1 MAPSSIPGGA
11 AVAVPVQPF
20 ASAEETM
27 SAFAAH
33 LSAGKVELYR
43 QLGLELVMGRR
54 EGVRFWD
61 AYSDR
66 CWINCHCNGG
76 VFNLGHRHP
85 RLVAALRQALDGLD
99 VGNHH
104 LVSGFRAALAGRL
117 AATTG
122 GRLPG
127 VVFAPGGGEV
137 IDVAIKAARGAT
149 GRQRVVSARG
159 GYHGHTGL
167 ALAAGDAEYRE
178 PFGPNLPGFVQ
189 VPFGDLDAVAAVVDH
204 DTAAVLLEPIPATL
218 GMPLPPDGYLRSV
231 QDLCREWGA
240 RLVVDEVQTGLGRTG
255 SMWFAH
261 PEGLEPDA
269 LVTGKGLG
277 GGLYPMAAVL
287 LSAEL
292 GEVFHRHPFVHIAT
306 FGGAELGCVVALAV
320 LDLIEEEGFLERV
333 RELSERF
340 GEAFAGLPF
349 ELRRRGLM
357 MGLAFPDE
365 AAAMAAAAALFE
377 HGVFV
382 VWANNDRRALQFL
395 PPLVLTDDEAEELI
409 DRVTGALT

>member
-1 MAPSSIPGGA
+1 
-11 AVAVPVQPF
+11 VADPVQPF
-20 ASAEETM
+20 ASADETFEV
-27 SAFAAH
+27 FARH
-33 LSAGKVELYR
+33 LSAGKVALYR

-54 EGVRFWD
+54 EGIRFWD

-66 CWINCHCNGG
+66 SWINCHCNGG

-104 LVSGFRAALAGRL
+104 LVSGYRAVL
-117 AATTG
+117 AARLSASADA
-122 GRLPG
+122 RLPG

-137 IDVAIKAARGAT
+137 IDIAIKTARGAT

-167 ALAAGDAEYRE
+167 ALAAGDPEYRD

-204 DTAAVLLEPIPATL
+204 DTAAVLL
-218 GMPLPPDGYLRSV
+218 RSV
-231 QDLCREWGA
+231 QALCREWGA
-240 RLVVDEVQTGLGRTG
+240 KLILDEVQTGLGRTG
-255 SMWFAH
+255 SLWYLH
-261 PEGLEPDA
+261 QEGLAPDA
-269 LVTGKGLG
+269 LVTGKALG

-292 GEVFHRHPFVHIAT
+292 HQVFHRHPFVHIAT
-306 FGGAELGCVVALAV
+306 YGGAELGCVVALAV
-320 LDLIEEEGFLERV
+320 LDLVEEEGFLGRV
-333 RELSERF
+333 RELSKRF
-340 GEAFAGLPF
+340 GEAFVGLPF
-349 ELRRRGLM
+349 ALRRRGLM
-357 MGLAFPDE
+357 MGLAFADE
-365 AAAMAAAAALFE
+365 GAAMAAAAALFE
-377 HGVFV
+377 AGVFV
-382 VWANNDRRALQFL
+382 VWANNDRRVLQFL

-409 DRVTGALT
+409 DRVTGALA